1 MRASCKGRRATDG
14 VGFRLAQRPSPRSA
28 FDRAMAAV
36 LLGAALLAGASAQKV
51 DQCDTAALM

>member
-1 MRASCKGRRATDG
+1 
-14 VGFRLAQRPSPRSA
+14 
-28 FDRAMAAV
+28 MAAV